1 MFVSGV
7 FSRHFELTKQ
17 ARQFYQVPN
26 AMTLKVL
33 VIKSYK

>member
-17 ARQFYQVPN
+17 AHQFYQVPN

-33 VIKSYK
+33 VIESYK